1 MNDTALS
8 RTAGPVIPSALGWGL
23 MQKIV
28 DVDMLLKLVLNTG
41 VGIDEVGDLAR
52 TILDQ
57 AATDLSAALM
67 PDVTNEEAGVTYPN
81 AHDQSN
87 HLLEVGLR

>member
-8 RTAGPVIPSALGWGL
+8 RTAGPVIPSALGWDL

-87 HLLEVGLR
+87 HLLEVGRR